1 MAAVLPESMDKLD
14 PQDTSGSLRTM
25 EQYIRYMAERIDFAV
40 RGMNRNI
47 SSAGVSSLVL
57 YNALVELSGS
67 LSSMRGTL
75 NQLSGSVTE
84 TQEQVAEMVG
94 LEPATISRIERG
106 VKGLSIDSLLVLSE
120 VYEISTDYILKG
132 DKTTTP
138 SDALLNELSALV
150 QKYKSI

>member
-1 MAAVLPESMDKLD
+1 MNEMQNYAPNEGMAPKTVSTEMMISRQAQEVQAAMVVAKRFPRNEVESHN
-14 PQDTSGSLRTM
+14 R
-25 EQYIRYMAERIDFAV
+25 IRYMAERIDFAV

-84 TQEQVAEMVG
+84 TQEAVTALGDRVTA
-94 LEPATISRIERG
+94 LENQNG
-106 VKGLSIDSLLVLSE
+106 G
-120 VYEISTDYILKG
+120 
-132 DKTTTP
+132 
-138 SDALLNELSALV
+138 
-150 QKYKSI
+150 

>member
-75 NQLSGSVTE
+75 NQLSGSGTE
-84 TQEQVAEMVG
+84 TQEQRA
-94 LEPATISRIERG
+94 
-106 VKGLSIDSLLVLSE
+106 GLSTRV
-120 VYEISTDYILKG
+120 T
-132 DKTTTP
+132 
-138 SDALLNELSALV
+138 ALEN
-150 QKYKSI
+150 QNGG

>member
-14 PQDTSGSLRTM
+14 PRDTSGSLRTM

-84 TQEQVAEMVG
+84 TQEQVA
-94 LEPATISRIERG
+94 
-106 VKGLSIDSLLVLSE
+106 GLSTSVTALQEAVTAL
-120 VYEISTDYILKG
+120 G
-132 DKTTTP
+132 DRVT
-138 SDALLNELSALV
+138 ALEN
-150 QKYKSI
+150 QNGG